1 MWVKW
6 ILLFA
11 ISSILT
17 WSASLRKSSAGAEKN
32 GMEMN
37 LTQSDLD
44 SSKAWKDYKALVEKN
59 KGAKSA
65 VELKKLRAGSDV
77 KYRQLREFFIGNQPL
92 ASDLLDLC
100 RIINSGGVELHTP
113 SLARLPR
120 PDYESI
126 VKVGFE
132 GLKRDIRIVEE
143 FRKAHLQDDFIE
155 SIRMNLP
162 RSVSAIRNNLVQL
175 EKARIDRPPKKPI
188 SSEESIEAL
197 TSVLQALSDKADQ
210 WEVDSRLS
218 AGQGRRDFLLQ
229 SELDTSTHWKNY
241 CGIHWDLG
249 AAKAVDSLFELPNQA
264 TQIKN
269 DLAKLSDEITAH
281 IRARLS
287 RHEQPAAALVVARP
301 FTIDGGELTPNLKL
315 RRGEIENKY
324 RSGIERLFQALD
336 RIAQSAESGEF
347 LIEVYE

>member
-1 MWVKW
+1 
-6 ILLFA
+6 
-11 ISSILT
+11 
-17 WSASLRKSSAGAEKN
+17 
-32 GMEMN
+32 MEMN

-65 VELKKLRAGSDV
+65 VELKKLHAGSDV

-100 RIINSGGVELHTP
+100 RIINSGGVELHTL

-218 AGQGRRDFLLQ
+218 AGQGRQDFLLQ

-249 AAKAVDSLFELPNQA
+249 AVKAVDSLFELPNQA

-269 DLAKLSDEITAH
+269 DLANLFRDTGIAESLVAWVKLGCEVKTAELKTPKIIRGTTEVGIVCIPSLRCSKPRCGLQAFSITA
-281 IRARLS
+281 
-287 RHEQPAAALVVARP
+287 
-301 FTIDGGELTPNLKL
+301 
-315 RRGEIENKY
+315 
-324 RSGIERLFQALD
+324 RSVTR
-336 RIAQSAESGEF
+336 
-347 LIEVYE
+347 